1 MTKGEEKFGKVFTHR
16 VIITPKIS
24 KNLAHWMEGYIEGRF
39 CDGLVDGD
47 YAEVWIYEFEVED
60 IIEAWENEEDMAK
73 IEEVVNYV
81 STAELDLVKLLR
93 KRIKE
98 EGL

>member
-39 CDGLVDGD
+39 CDDLVDGD
-47 YAEVWIYEFEVED
+47 YAEVFGY
-60 IIEAWENEEDMAK
+60 M
-73 IEEVVNYV
+73 
-81 STAELDLVKLLR
+81 SLKL
-93 KRIKE
+93 RI
-98 EGL
+98 